1 MRIFL
6 GCCAL
11 LAALGAF
18 GGLESTNLR
27 AQELPPREVFVPNV
41 DLPSVLIK
49 SEFAFLSRDEYEKLL
64 ADAKIAVERRPP
76 VEHALLQ
83 ADYRG
88 KLEAGRVV
96 IEGTIEIDVLAEGL
110 IRVPLSFSDVG
121 ILSATIGDR
130 PATLALDPNLGPVVL
145 LTGKGRH
152 SLRLVLTAP
161 LATSAA
167 QQTMQVRLPYV
178 PSSKLT
184 LTVLGNVEV
193 KSGAPVVSR
202 SVDDAGNTTTL
213 ELDVPNGPLAVVLS
227 LNNKQLTK
235 DRVIV
240 ARSVL
245 IDELTRTYER
255 LHAQMSFGVLQG
267 ALDTIDVRVPAGF
280 EVTSVES
287 PLVSR
292 WSVADNILTITLHEP
307 ATETVVIKLT
317 ASRMGSVPEKWE
329 FPQLVPREVASHASV
344 LGLLLEDRLQT
355 QTLAP
360 TALSAIDATV
370 LLSAAPPS
378 VLAAGPGLPAIRP
391 VVAFYAPHDLGRLSA
406 TFAVPEPALQVATS
420 IVATVS
426 ESELSARVGLSLL
439 PKVEKRFSL
448 DVSIPA
454 GWQVVST
461 TASDGRPLTIER
473 NPQEDGSTKLSVTF
487 AQGLPPDQAIDLL
500 IDIKS
505 IPKGWLDAWT
515 ENRLELPRVVI
526 DDATVTEG
534 AVSVAAR
541 DDLEIR
547 PDTIEGLLPLTDA
560 ERRRFRLGDAKGT
573 LAYRHLGAAPMS
585 AFTVVRKTP
594 SIVAQVYN
602 FITLEPGMLR
612 GRYEIRYE
620 AREATVRKLS
630 FSLPEG
636 APTEVALRGLDNV
649 QVKDSTRATV
659 NNRHQWEAILDQRRE
674 GVIRLAV
681 EFEMRLDE
689 ADLKNFA
696 LPLVR
701 AEGVDYPRSYVAV
714 EGHPELE
721 VEIPQHPRKID
732 EGELYASDFRIGSR
746 LVGTFGFA
754 GEGEV
759 RVNADR
765 QKVHVLPAALVKQVR
780 FRTQVSRSGLSQTE
794 SVYAIRSKAAFIEIE
809 LPAGATLWTITID
822 GKASKPQKVRDRL
835 IVSLPPSNVQV
846 ERQLK
851 IVYENAMSGA
861 LLAADL
867 DIAAPILL
875 TRETPESESMPVP
888 VADAQWEL
896 VLPSGYEVRRSFGSV
911 EETGRQPYVPAF
923 WKLLEVFQ
931 GINAK
936 TAQSVSAVPAST
948 VNGRPMLIQGLSG
961 GAEQT
966 ADLGMSAGMPIS
978 GGRPGPDVSNPEYLK
993 AMEKTMR
1000 AGKEDTPSAF
1010 EMASEEASQVELFDD
1025 AGALDQTPLDGTKPN
1040 AAPAEPN
1047 AANAQTQQQQVAP
1060 PAITTLQ
1067 GVAGLLIGVEPVND
1081 SPRVFF
1087 NSLGEAPR
1095 IETTIVRRARL
1106 MALGVF
1112 VGLAIVAFAFWL
1124 GRISLAGAIWLV
1136 IGIMILATI
1145 APSALPILAAYGEV
1159 LDGAFFGAAVAGIA
1173 LLIRHGLTAFWSGT
1187 AKVREKWAPSVA
1199 WFLGRTAVVWLVV
1212 ATSAA
1217 MADPPVVVVD
1227 KAEVVPTPVP
1237 ENVVIVPFDA
1247 DDAEGIDKANTVWVP
1262 YAKYSEW
1269 LKAAQSRL
1277 HPEAAEPA
1285 LPYGLSAAEY
1295 SAELGQED
1303 RLDIKGKI
1311 EIEVFAKDAVSIPL
1325 LFSGGVMVE
1334 AKLDGASAKLQI
1346 AAPQPDALQQGKNAK
1361 ALRPAPLM
1369 LLSGVS
1375 KGRHKF
1381 EFTYR
1386 LGTAR
1391 QGGWR
1396 IASGALPVQN
1406 GSRLVLTAKQAAT
1419 EVRLK
1424 GVADRELFETTAEAN
1439 KIETSI
1445 APPGSISISWR
1456 AKIDQA
1462 LAERNVTVRSSAVFD
1477 VRQDVLRL
1485 SWNTTIEFPRS
1496 RRDQLSFA
1504 IPKDYVV
1511 ERIVGDNVRAW
1522 QAKEND
1528 ENKTV
1533 DVTLLSEAVDR
1544 ETLTVYLARYG
1555 TVGRD
1560 AMSTFLVPA
1569 VQVTGASLQQGSVAV
1584 RRDTLLELRLLESR
1598 GVRREDAQLSA
1609 ELAAK
1614 ADSFDISPLPL
1625 REYQTY
1631 SYSATPFTVRFGA
1644 GGTLDQSE
1652 VDTHALVSMNE
1663 RFCDFESRLTFA
1675 PKGRAVH
1682 RIDLELPSDL
1692 SEVDVDS
1699 PVEGGFEHSIVES
1712 DGKRRLTLLLLKGQS
1727 SPFPVVITGKLPSP
1741 KNNELPIPRLAVENV
1756 ARQEGSMAIEADAA
1770 YDVRID
1776 PGANM
1781 EVVPASSTFGWIQGG
1796 RRDRIRAA
1804 LHWRGNE
1811 YAGRVRL
1818 AARQPVV
1825 SSRILHN
1832 VRVTTQTL
1840 EQTIVAEFQI
1850 SNAGIRQVSFLL
1862 PTELA
1867 KGRIRAPSAR
1877 QVKITTP
1884 TEPALSSFV
1893 RVTIELE
1900 DEFLGDYRLQVL
1912 HDEILAGGAKTIR
1925 MPVLETGS
1933 LHRRYL
1939 ILESAGRDEVTVA
1952 NVQAMEPLTREQSAF
1967 VELTRIL
1974 GPKITQAYVVSEDK
1988 KDASLAIS
1996 LQERETVETAG
2007 ARIGMAETFV
2017 VLDQSGAYRAKQSY
2031 RVDNSSEQYL
2041 EVILPPGATLWTATV
2056 DGRPTKP
2063 AVSKSGTASN
2073 VRIPIIRRASGDAD
2087 YEVALVYA
2095 GKLPPLGWS
2104 GTTSFPFPKTVN
2116 INVER
2121 SVVRLFL
2128 PEKYRWFSFD
2138 GMGRPVNEDEVQ
2150 IQTQSYFQ
2158 SELNRTLAAFSKGD
2172 AFAKTRAGNNMK
2184 QIELSLSN
2192 TFANNGDAYN
2202 SNALLNRS
2210 YAANRKRIDEA
2221 LKKAEGEEQVE
2232 RDIPTFNRRALEDH
2246 VESQQL
2252 VRGKNQGDFDN
2263 KNFYSET
2270 ERKSADGKESGF
2282 NPEWFK
2288 GNSIKPSSE
2297 VPQDAKELALGSRV
2311 GGATKKGKGDLAGK
2325 GQGQGERNDR
2335 NPLQQRLNLDQAGEA
2350 APDKKNP
2357 EFNEPDSQRQAIS
2370 NYRDKLSRD
2379 NDITARGFGGGRMLN
2394 GNQAPTNS
2402 QGDGV
2407 LIEREQAA
2415 GSESPQGKQS
2425 PLLSPTDGFST
2436 ADPSPAAYGLSAL
2449 AGLSSLTIEV
2459 PQQGVE
2465 YRFAQTR
2472 NAESIDVR
2480 YADSTWIDRW
2490 QSAGLASLAL
2500 VLALVAIR
2508 AGVWILSHPRVGCVA
2523 HILLFVLGFL
2533 LCVVGATLAGIV
2545 TLVVVT
2551 GNAIRIGC
2559 ERGWA
2564 TAPDSTAP
2572 DAAATT
2578 ASVG

>member
-11 LAALGAF
+11 LAALGAV
-18 GGLESTNLR
+18 GGLESTNLS

-49 SEFAFLSRDEYEKLL
+49 SEFAFLGRDEYEKLL

-88 KLEAGRVV
+88 KLEPGRVV
-96 IEGTIEIDVLAEGL
+96 IEGTIEIDVLADGL

-121 ILSATIGDR
+121 ILSAAIGDR
-130 PATLALDPNLGPVVL
+130 PATLAIDPNLGPVVL
-145 LTGKGRH
+145 LNGKGRH
-152 SLRLVLTAP
+152 ALRLVLTAP

-184 LTVLGNVEV
+184 LTVPGNVEV
-193 KSGAPVVSR
+193 KSGTPVVSR

-267 ALDTIDVRVPAGF
+267 ALDTIEVRVPVGF

-292 WSVADNILTITLHEP
+292 WSVADNILTIALHEP

-317 ASRMGSVPEKWE
+317 ASRMGNVPEKWE

-344 LGLLLEDRLQT
+344 VGLLLEDRLQT

-406 TFAVPEPALQVATS
+406 TFAVPEPVLQVATS
-420 IVATVS
+420 VVATVS

-454 GWQVVST
+454 GWQVLST

-473 NPQEDGSTKLSVTF
+473 NPQEDGTTKLSATF

-573 LAYRHLGAAPMS
+573 LAYRHLGAAPMA

-630 FSLPEG
+630 FSLPDG
-636 APTEVALRGLDNV
+636 VPAEVALRGLDNV

-659 NNRHQWEAILDQRRE
+659 NNRHQWEAILDQRTE
-674 GVIRLAV
+674 GNIRLAV

-701 AEGVDYPRSYVAV
+701 AEGVDYQRSYVAV

-780 FRTQVSRSGLSQTE
+780 FRTQVSPSGLSQTE
-794 SVYAIRSKAAFIEIE
+794 SVYAIRSKAAFVEIE

-931 GINAK
+931 GLNAK

-948 VNGRPMLIQGLSG
+948 VNGRPTLIQGLSG
-961 GAEQT
+961 GAEQMADVT
-966 ADLGMSAGMPIS
+966 ASEGTR
-978 GGRPGPDVSNPEYLK
+978 GGRPNVTDPDFRK
-993 AMEKTMR
+993 AMEETMR
-1000 AGKEDTPSAF
+1000 AGKDPNPPPSRSV
-1010 EMASEEASQVELFDD
+1010 EQASEDESQIARFDGAEARDEAPQD
-1025 AGALDQTPLDGTKPN
+1025 ATKPK
-1040 AAPAEPN
+1040 AASTEPN
-1047 AANAQTQQQQVAP
+1047 AANAQTPQQQLPP

-1067 GVAGLLIGVEPVND
+1067 GVAGLLIGVEPVQA
-1081 SPRVFF
+1081 SPRVLF

-1095 IETTIVRRARL
+1095 IETTVVRRARL
-1106 MALGVF
+1106 VALGIF
-1112 VGLAIVAFAFWL
+1112 VGLTILASAFWI
-1124 GRISLAGAIWLV
+1124 GRISPSGAMWLV
-1136 IGIMILATI
+1136 VGVMVLATV
-1145 APSALPILAAYGEV
+1145 APSALPRLETYGEV
-1159 LDGAFFGAAVAGIA
+1159 LDGAFFGAAVGGIT
-1173 LLIRHGLTAFWSGT
+1173 LLIRHGLAAFWSGT
-1187 AKVREKWAPSVA
+1187 AKVREKWAPRIA
-1199 WFLGRTAVVWLVV
+1199 WFLGRTAVVWLVF

-1247 DDAEGIDKANTVWVP
+1247 DDAEGIEKANTVWVP

-1269 LKAAQSRL
+1269 LKAAQFRL

-1311 EIEVFAKDAVSIPL
+1311 EIEVFAKNAVSIPL
-1325 LFSGGVMVE
+1325 MFSGGVMVE

-1346 AAPQPDALQQGKNAK
+1346 AAPQPNALQQGKNAK
-1361 ALRPAPLM
+1361 ALRPPPLM

-1406 GSRLVLTAKQAAT
+1406 GSRLVLNAKQAAT

-1569 VQVTGASLQQGSVAV
+1569 VQVTGASLQQGTIAV

-1598 GVRREDAQLSA
+1598 GVRREDAQLSP

-1631 SYSATPFTVRFGA
+1631 SYSAIPFTVRFGA

-1652 VDTHALVSMNE
+1652 VDTHALVSINE
-1663 RFCDFESRLTFA
+1663 RFCDFESRLTLT

-1692 SEVDVDS
+1692 GDVDVDS
-1699 PVEGGFEHSIVES
+1699 PVEGGFEHSIVEI
-1712 DGKRRLTLLLLKGQS
+1712 DGKRRLTMLLLKGQS

-1776 PGANM
+1776 PGANI

-1796 RRDRIRAA
+1796 RRDRIRSA

-1840 EQTIVAEFQI
+1840 EQTIVADFQI
-1850 SNAGIRQVSFLL
+1850 SNAGIREVSFLL
-1862 PTELA
+1862 PTELT

-1900 DEFLGDYRLQVL
+1900 DEFLGDYRVQVL

-1974 GPKITQAYVVSEDK
+1974 GPKITQAYVASEDK

-2031 RVDNSSEQYL
+2031 RVDNASEQYL
-2041 EVILPPGATLWTATV
+2041 EVVLPAGATLWTATV

-2073 VRIPIIRRASGDAD
+2073 VRVPIIRRASGDAD

-2095 GKLPPLGWS
+2095 GKLPPLTWS
-2104 GTTSFPFPKTVN
+2104 GTTRFPFPKTVN

-2210 YAANRKRIDEA
+2210 YSDNRKRIDEA

-2232 RDIPTFNRRALEDH
+2232 RDLPTFNRRALEDH

-2297 VPQDAKELALGSRV
+2297 VPNDAKELAPASRV

-2335 NPLQQRLNLDQAGEA
+2335 NPLQQRLNLNQAGEA

-2357 EFNEPDSQRQAIS
+2357 ESNEPDSQRQAIS

-2379 NDITARGFGGGRMLN
+2379 NDITTRGFGGGRMLN

-2407 LIEREQAA
+2407 LIERMQAA
-2415 GSESPQGKQS
+2415 GSESPQGRQ
-2425 PLLSPTDGFST
+2425 PLLLSPTDGFST

-2449 AGLSSLTIEV
+2449 AGLSSLTIEI

-2490 QSAGLASLAL
+2490 QSAGLALLAL

-2551 GNAIRIGC
+2551 GNATRIGC
-2559 ERGWA
+2559 ERGW
-2564 TAPDSTAP
+2564 TPES
-2572 DAAATT
+2572 AAAT
-2578 ASVG
+2578 AR